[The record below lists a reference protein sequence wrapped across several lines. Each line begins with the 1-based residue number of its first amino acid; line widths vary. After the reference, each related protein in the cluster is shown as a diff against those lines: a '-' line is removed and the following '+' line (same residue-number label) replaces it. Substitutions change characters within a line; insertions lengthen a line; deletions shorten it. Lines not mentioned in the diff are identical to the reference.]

1 MDSSRLKSSLERI
14 WLEFHAGGITNPL
27 TVIEQISYL
36 LFVRLL
42 DIRENTAER
51 KWDLQHRGD
60 PDLLEI
66 AVDVLDRNPFQP
78 QKDLDDDV
86 LKELVETIEQHG
98 VLQPLVVRPMGERRY
113 QLIDGEGRWLA
124 AMKAGIDVVPCNVLE
139 PFVSDLYSP
148 DQQSLRWSRFRQ
160 LGAEEMMQVVRDEV
174 FPHIQSMGGQGEGFS
189 DYMADAQFMIQNPT
203 MLSKVVGMIN
213 NLPLA
218 EGDVKGDL
226 YEQLLSRLTTAGI
239 AGQFR
244 TPRHIIQMM
253 CRLALHNRKEN
264 ARTWSVCD
272 PACGTGGFLVGFLN
286 EYSRL
291 FTSPEERGKTE
302 TGEFASYSGDQLS
315 PEQVDRLQSGM
326 LHGFDFDITMLRIGT
341 MNLMLHGID
350 TPAMHYQNTLSH
362 SFPEQHP
369 RLAEKAFDLVLANP
383 PFKGALDFE
392 EVHPSLLG
400 KVKTKNTAL
409 LFLVQMLK
417 MLKPG
422 GRCAVIVPD
431 GVLFGSS
438 KAHQGVRQ
446 MLVDDNQL
454 EAVISLPSGV
464 FKPYAGV
471 STAVLVFTREGTT
484 GDVFFYDVEA
494 DGFSLDDKRLDREE
508 NDLPDVQTRWA
519 EWEADDT
526 HANFGDRKAKSFAVP
541 ADEIRENNF
550 DLTINRYK
558 EIVYAEIEYDPPQVI
573 LDRLEELEAE
583 MAADLKELRGMLS

>member
-1 MDSSRLKSSLERI
+1 MDSSRLKSSLDRI

-42 DIRENTAER
+42 DIRENTAEQ
-51 KWDLQHRGD
+51 KWTLKHRG
-60 PDLLEI
+60 
-66 AVDVLDRNPFQP
+66 
-78 QKDLDDDV
+78 
-86 LKELVETIEQHG
+86 
-98 VLQPLVVRPMGERRY
+98 
-113 QLIDGEGRWLA
+113 
-124 AMKAGIDVVPCNVLE
+124 E
-139 PFVSDLYSP
+139 PFAGDLYSP

-174 FPHIQSMGGQGEGFS
+174 FPQIQSMGGQGDGFS
-189 DYMADAQFMIQNPT
+189 DYMADAQFMIQNPS
-203 MLSKVVGMIN
+203 LLVSVVEMIN
-213 NLPLA
+213 DLPLA

-226 YEQLLSRLTTAGI
+226 YEHLLSKLTTAGI

-253 CRLALHNRKEN
+253 CRLTLHNRKEN

-272 PACGTGGFLVGFLN
+272 PACGTGGFLVGFLD

-291 FTSPEERGKTE
+291 FTSQDERETTE
-302 TGEFASYSGDQLS
+302 KGEVATYSGDQFS
-315 PEQVDRLQSGM
+315 PDQVDWLQSDM

-341 MNLMLHGID
+341 MNMMLHGID
-350 TPAMHYQNTLSH
+350 APAMHYQNTLSH

-369 RLAEKAFDLVLANP
+369 RLAEEAFDLVLANP
-383 PFKGALDFE
+383 PFKGALDHDD
-392 EVHPSLLG
+392 VHPSLLG
-400 KVKTKNTAL
+400 KVKTKKTEL

-431 GVLFGSS
+431 GVLFNSS

-454 EAVISLPSGV
+454 EAVISLPPGV

-484 GDVFFYDVEA
+484 ADVFFYDVES
-494 DGFSLDDKRLDREE
+494 DGFSLDDKREPVEE
-508 NDLPDVQTRWA
+508 SDLPDVQTRWG
-519 EWEADDT
+519 EWETDDT
-526 HANFGDRKAKSFAVP
+526 HANFSDRKAKSFAVP
-541 ADEIRENNF
+541 ADEIRENKF
-550 DLTINRYK
+550 DLSINRYK
-558 EIVYAEIEYDPPQVI
+558 EIVYEEVEYDPPTEI
-573 LDRLEELEAE
+573 ITRLRELEAE
-583 MAADLKELRGMLS
+583 IATDLDELEAMLG